1 MPFTSYA
8 NSVSDITA
16 GTKTRRIFQD
26 MDKSFEKKKLG
37 TKVGIAWKCRDENGF
52 YPLKES

>member
-37 TKVGIAWKCRDENGF
+37 TKVGIA
-52 YPLKES
+52 